1 MPYQHLLVAIDL
13 SPRSHQVVSRAA
25 QIALRNKATLHII
38 HVIEHSP
45 IAYGGEFSIPIDVNL
60 EHTIESKSR
69 ESLAELGSEFNT
81 PEAHQYV
88 INGSVKHTVVDLA
101 NKLNIYLIILGTHGH
116 HGIDKLL
123 GSRANAILH
132 AAKCDVLAVRAKD

>member
-1 MPYQHLLVAIDL
+1 MPYQHILVAVDL
-13 SPRSHQVVSRAA
+13 SPRSQQVVKRAA
-25 QIALRNKATLHII
+25 QIAERNNATLHII

-60 EHTIESKSR
+60 EHTIESKAR
-69 ESLAELGSEFNT
+69 KSLTELSNAFNI
-81 PEAHQYV
+81 PVPNQH
-88 INGSVKHTVVDLA
+88 IIDGSVKHTVIDLTD
-101 NKLNIYLIILGTHGH
+101 KLNIDLIILGTHGH

-132 AAKCDVLAVRAKD
+132 AATCDVLAVRAKD